1 MNLGGWSVLKKF
13 ISFAQDLKA
22 KTTFEILYYC
32 GLRKGELKALTW
44 KDIYFDKRILSV
56 NKQLTQLNNKGKFEF
71 SDTKTKDSKRIV
83 PITKS
88 LLNDLKEL
96 YDYDKK
102 TYANFNDD
110 FFVCSD
116 YRPIAD
122 STLYLYRSRMA
133 DKAELKRI
141 RIHDFRHSCAS
152 LLINNGANVTL
163 VAKYLGH
170 TKIEETLNTYSHM
183 FSTAL
188 DSVVSVIDSLENND

>member
-1 MNLGGWSVLKKF
+1 VNLGGWSVLKKF

-88 LLNDLKEL
+88 LLNDMIMIRKHMRTLMTIFSCVL
-96 YDYDKK
+96 TVDLLQTLPY
-102 TYANFNDD
+102 TYI
-110 FFVCSD
+110 VLEWLI
-116 YRPIAD
+116 RP
-122 STLYLYRSRMA
+122 
-133 DKAELKRI
+133 
-141 RIHDFRHSCAS
+141 
-152 LLINNGANVTL
+152 N
-163 VAKYLGH
+163 
-170 TKIEETLNTYSHM
+170 
-183 FSTAL
+183 
-188 DSVVSVIDSLENND
+188 